1 MNKMMLMFPTSF
13 GEAVKQLF
21 VGGRQVASLDLQD
34 LNDRGLADIGL
45 ARRRMDFEAA
55 KPFWMA

>member
-1 MNKMMLMFPTSF
+1 
-13 GEAVKQLF
+13 VKQLF